1 MFLTSNSKPPDD
13 SGYRS
18 RNILIQHTK
27 DDVHE
32 RGQKEAVE
40 FEKWLDSKLNILG
53 VLGDFI
59 ARYAIVKPAKPEES
73 ILFHQTSLTKIW
85 LKRLLTEF
93 YKSVGKDKPEWLD
106 RVFEQRSIV
115 EENTEWA
122 YFEVRGFLMDHITEA
137 YSRHIRTL
145 YKEQDPGIVID
156 FSTRLDF
163 CIKNKLLPF
172 LHSHTRKDNTEEIV
186 ITHDIL
192 KELTK
197 KLDHIEGITTLED
210 LGKEIPGFEY
220 CQRKLGPD
228 NKNTKVLAGKH
239 EDFVKFLEGNSEK
252 MYTLEYFLL

>member
-1 MFLTSNSKPPDD
+1 MFLTSNSKPPED

-40 FEKWLDSKLNILG
+40 FEKWLESKLNILG

-59 ARYAIVKPAKPEES
+59 ARYAIVKPANQKKAYFS
-73 ILFHQTSLTKIW
+73 QTNPTKIW
-85 LKRLLTEF
+85 LRRLLPNSTSLWV
-93 YKSVGKDKPEWLD
+93 KSKPEWLD

-115 EENTEWA
+115 EENTEWT
-122 YFEVRGFLMDHITEA
+122 YFEVRGFLMNHITEA

-156 FSTRLDF
+156 FHTRLNF
-163 CIKNKLLPF
+163 CMTNKLISF
-172 LHSHTRKDNTEEIV
+172 LHVHTKKDGTEEVV

-192 KELTK
+192 NELTK
-197 KLDHIEGITTLED
+197 KLVHIEGITTLED
-210 LGKEIPGFEY
+210 LGKEIPGFDY
-220 CQRKLGPD
+220 CQRKLGPN
-228 NKNTKVLAGKH
+228 NKNTKVLAGKRG
-239 EDFVKFLEGNSEK
+239 DFVDFLEGQIGE
-252 MYTLEYFLL
+252 